1 MQLAKLL
8 LLRIPTRSIVPAAAS
23 SQRTSSFVGRYHN
36 LSRTRLMNIESYQYL
51 NASRFWCQL
60 NSKLQDLAQ
69 YVCHSPGCKLPLG
82 TLFGFSIASGVLSSL
97 PEYALAERDQTA
109 KALDQ
114 SHQISSAGKWD
125 EGQSKIL
132 SWARKLWIPM
142 LLVMTVVMGWN
153 YPVSLAVNI
162 VFLLLSTKPTPSS
175 IYLWVEEWRQ
185 QNLLVSHGFDW
196 LKLGPALHVE
206 VHDYKLLCLAQVT
219 SINQKLTMIGILGEW
234 WILHSS
240 SSRLNFGSLFVS
252 SPFVNDS

>member
-8 LLRIPTRSIVPAAAS
+8 LLRIPTRSGATVAAS
-23 SQRTSSFVGRYHN
+23 PQRISLFVGRYHN
-36 LSRTRLMNIESYQYL
+36 FSRTRLMNIESYQYL
-51 NASRFWCQL
+51 NASRSWCQL

-69 YVCHSPGCKLPLG
+69 RVYRSPGCKLPLG
-82 TLFGFSIASGVLSSL
+82 TFFGLSIATGVLGSL
-97 PEYALAERDQTA
+97 PEYALAERDQPG
-109 KALDQ
+109 KVLDLTN
-114 SHQISSAGKWD
+114 STGKWD

-142 LLVMTVVMGWN
+142 LLLMTVVMGWN

-162 VFLLLSTKPTPSS
+162 VFLLFSTKPTPSS

-185 QNLLVSHGFDW
+185 QNLLISHGFDW

-240 SSRLNFGSLFVS
+240 SSRLNFGPFFVS

>member
-1 MQLAKLL
+1 MQIAKLL
-8 LLRIPTRSIVPAAAS
+8 LLRIPPRSVVNAGTL
-23 SQRTSSFVGRYHN
+23 SQRISPFVGRYHN
-36 LSRTRLMNIESYQYL
+36 LSRTRLMNIESYKYI
-51 NASRFWCQL
+51 NVSRSWWQL
-60 NSKLQDLAQ
+60 NSKLEGLGQRV
-69 YVCHSPGCKLPLG
+69 YHSSGCKLPLD
-82 TLFGFSIASGVLSSL
+82 TLFGLSIAAGFLSSL
-97 PEYALAERDQTA
+97 PAYALAERDQPE
-109 KALDQ
+109 KVLDQ
-114 SHQISSAGKWD
+114 TITPGKWE

-132 SWARKLWIPM
+132 SWGRKLWIPM

-185 QNLLVSHGFDW
+185 QNLPLRHGFDW

-240 SSRLNFGSLFVS
+240 SSRLNFGPLFVS

>member
-8 LLRIPTRSIVPAAAS
+8 LLRIPTRSVVTAAS
-23 SQRTSSFVGRYHN
+23 SSQRISPFVGRYLN

-51 NASRFWCQL
+51 NVSRSRCQL
-60 NSKLQDLAQ
+60 NSKLEDLAQ
-69 YVCHSPGCKLPLG
+69 RVCHSPGCKLPLG
-82 TLFGFSIASGVLSSL
+82 TLFGLSIATGVLSSL
-97 PEYALAERDQTA
+97 PQYALAERDQPE
-109 KALDQ
+109 KVLDQ
-114 SHQISSAGKWD
+114 TISAGKWD

-132 SWARKLWIPM
+132 SWARKLWIPI

-185 QNLLVSHGFDW
+185 QNFDVRHGFDW

-219 SINQKLTMIGILGEW
+219 SINQKLTVIGILGEW

-240 SSRLNFGSLFVS
+240 SSRLNFGPLFVS